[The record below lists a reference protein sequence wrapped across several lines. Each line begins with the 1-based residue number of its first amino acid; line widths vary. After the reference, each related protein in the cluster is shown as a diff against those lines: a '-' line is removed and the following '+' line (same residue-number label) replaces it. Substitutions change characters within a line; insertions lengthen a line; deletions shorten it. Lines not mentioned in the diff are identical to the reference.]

1 MSVYAIDFDGV
12 LARSLYPKIG
22 NPIQNNID
30 YVKELKKKGNTIIL
44 WTCRTDN
51 ELKDAVNWLED
62 HDLIFDYVNENTDE
76 NIEKYGNDTRKIVA
90 DYYIDDKNFSIPET
104 RREVIQTGKM
114 ELRATSTEVKIR
126 SAEDGTESRTIEG
139 YALKFNKRSQPL
151 ADGFFVETL
160 DSRCLDNTDMSNV
173 VATFNHDESKLLGR
187 SGVNL
192 TLEKDKVGLRFKIDL
207 PNTTLANDV
216 LEEVRMGILSQ
227 CSFAFTMPE
236 TDDASEWRKSDTEGV
251 EYDRTIRKIDKL
263 YDVSVVTTPAYQDTN
278 VAVGARS
285 KQAIEKLKDKSLTKV
300 RELKRQNVLRKLNL
314 QDLKE
319 GY

>member
-151 ADGFFVETL
+151 MGGYFVETL
-160 DSRCLDNTDMSNV
+160 DSRCLDDTDMSNV

-192 TLEKDKVGLRFKIDL
+192 TLAKDDVGLRFKIDL
-207 PNTTLANDV
+207 PNTTLGNDI

-227 CSFAFTMPE
+227 CSFAFTLPD
-236 TDDASEWRKSDTEGV
+236 DDADVWTRSNEEGV
-251 EYDRTIRKIDKL
+251 EYKRTILSIDKL

-278 VAVGARS
+278 VSVGARS
-285 KQAIEKLKDKSLTKV
+285 KQAVEKLKGESLKKV
-300 RELKRQNVLRKLNL
+300 RELKRQEALRKLNV
-314 QDLKE
+314 DYLK
-319 GY
+319 

>member
-1 MSVYAIDFDGV
+1 
-12 LARSLYPKIG
+12 
-22 NPIQNNID
+22 
-30 YVKELKKKGNTIIL
+30 
-44 WTCRTDN
+44 
-51 ELKDAVNWLED
+51 
-62 HDLIFDYVNENTDE
+62 
-76 NIEKYGNDTRKIVA
+76 
-90 DYYIDDKNFSIPET
+90 
-104 RREVIQTGKM
+104 
-114 ELRATSTEVKIR
+114 
-126 SAEDGTESRTIEG
+126 
-139 YALKFNKRSQPL
+139 
-151 ADGFFVETL
+151 
-160 DSRCLDNTDMSNV
+160 
-173 VATFNHDESKLLGR
+173 
-187 SGVNL
+187 
-192 TLEKDKVGLRFKIDL
+192 
-207 PNTTLANDV
+207 DV

>member
-151 ADGFFVETL
+151 MGGYFVETL
-160 DSRCLDNTDMSNV
+160 DSRCLDDTDMSNV

-192 TLEKDKVGLRFKIDL
+192 TLAKDDVGLRFKIDL
-207 PNTTLANDV
+207 PNTTLGNDI

-227 CSFAFTMPE
+227 CSFAFTLP
-236 TDDASEWRKSDTEGV
+236 DDNADVWTRSNEEGV
-251 EYDRTIRKIDKL
+251 DYKRTILAIDKL

-278 VAVGARS
+278 VSVGARS
-285 KQAIEKLKDKSLTKV
+285 KQAVQKLKDESLMKV
-300 RELKRQNVLRKLNL
+300 RELKRREALRKLNIEY
-314 QDLKE
+314 LK
-319 GY
+319 

>member
-151 ADGFFVETL
+151 MGGYFVETL
-160 DSRCLDNTDMSNV
+160 DSRCLDDTDMSNV

-192 TLEKDKVGLRFKIDL
+192 TLAKDDVGLRFKIDL
-207 PNTTLANDV
+207 PNTTLGNDI

-227 CSFAFTMPE
+227 CSFAFTLP
-236 TDDASEWRKSDTEGV
+236 DDNADVWTRSNEEGV
-251 EYDRTIRKIDKL
+251 DYKRTILAIDKL

-278 VAVGARS
+278 VSVGSRS
-285 KQAIEKLKDKSLTKV
+285 KQAVQKLKDESLMKV
-300 RELKRQNVLRKLNL
+300 RELKRREALRKLNIEY
-314 QDLKE
+314 LK
-319 GY
+319 

>member
-151 ADGFFVETL
+151 MGGYFVETL
-160 DSRCLDNTDMSNV
+160 DSRCLDDTDMSNV

-192 TLEKDKVGLRFKIDL
+192 TLAKDDVGLRFKIDL
-207 PNTTLANDV
+207 PNTTLGNDI

-227 CSFAFTMPE
+227 CSFAFTLP
-236 TDDASEWRKSDTEGV
+236 DDGSGSEWHESDIDGV
-251 EYDRTIRKIDKL
+251 EYERTILSIDKL
-263 YDVSVVTTPAYQDTN
+263 YDVSIVTTPAYADTN
-278 VAVGARS
+278 VSVGKRS
-285 KQAIEKLKDKSLTKV
+285 MEVVNKLKEEPLIKA
-300 RELKRQNVLRKLNL
+300 RELKRQEALRKLNV
-314 QDLKE
+314 DYLK
-319 GY
+319 

>member
-126 SAEDGTESRTIEG
+126 SAEDGTESRTVEG
-139 YALKFNKRSQPL
+139 YALKFNTRSQPL
-151 ADGFFVETL
+151 ADNYFIETL
-160 DSRCLDNTDMSNV
+160 DKRCLDNTDMSNV
-173 VATFNHDESKLLGR
+173 VATFNHDQSKLLGR

-192 TLEKDKVGLRFKIDL
+192 NLTKDDTGLRFKIDL
-207 PNTTLANDV
+207 PNTTTANDV

-227 CSFAFTMPE
+227 CSFAFSLP
-236 TDDASEWRKSDTEGV
+236 DDGSGSEWHESDIDGV
-251 EYDRTIRKIDKL
+251 EYERTILSIDKL
-263 YDVSVVTTPAYQDTN
+263 YDVSIVTTPAYVDTN
-278 VAVGARS
+278 VSVGERS
-285 KQAIEKLKDKSLTKV
+285 MEVVNKLKEEPLIKA
-300 RELKRQNVLRKLNL
+300 RELKRQEALRKLNM
-314 QDLKE
+314 DYLK
-319 GY
+319 

>member
-104 RREVIQTGKM
+104 RREVIQTGKAEM
-114 ELRATSTEVKIR
+114 RATPTEVKIR
-126 SAEDGTESRTIEG
+126 SAEDGTETRSIEG

-151 ADGFFVETL
+151 MGGYFVEIL

-173 VATFNHDESKLLGR
+173 VATFNHDESRLLGR
-187 SGVNL
+187 TGVNL
-192 TLEKDKVGLRFKIDL
+192 TLTKDDVGLRFKIDL
-207 PNTTLANDV
+207 PNTTLGNDI

-227 CSFAFTMPE
+227 CSFAFTLPD
-236 TDDASEWRKSDTEGV
+236 DDADVWTRSNEEGV
-251 EYDRTIRKIDKL
+251 EYKRTILSIDKL

-278 VAVGARS
+278 VSVGARS
-285 KQAIEKLKDKSLTKV
+285 KQAVQKLKDESLMKV
-300 RELKRQNVLRKLNL
+300 RELKRREALRKLNIEY
-314 QDLKE
+314 LK
-319 GY
+319 

>member
-151 ADGFFVETL
+151 MGGYFVETL
-160 DSRCLDNTDMSNV
+160 DSRCLDDTDMSNV

-192 TLEKDKVGLRFKIDL
+192 TLAKDDVGLRFKIDL
-207 PNTTLANDV
+207 PNTTLGNDI

-227 CSFAFTMPE
+227 CSFAFTLPD
-236 TDDASEWRKSDTEGV
+236 DDADVWTRSNEEGV
-251 EYDRTIRKIDKL
+251 DYKRTILAIDKL

-278 VAVGARS
+278 VSVGARS
-285 KQAIEKLKDKSLTKV
+285 KQAVQKLKDESLMKV
-300 RELKRQNVLRKLNL
+300 RELKRREALRKLNIEY
-314 QDLKE
+314 LK
-319 GY
+319 

>member
-104 RREVIQTGKM
+104 RREVIQTGKTEM
-114 ELRATSTEVKIR
+114 RATPTEVKIR
-126 SAEDGTESRTIEG
+126 SAEDGTETRSIEG

-151 ADGFFVETL
+151 MGGYFVEIL

-173 VATFNHDESKLLGR
+173 VATFNHDESRLLGR
-187 SGVNL
+187 TGVNL
-192 TLEKDKVGLRFKIDL
+192 TLTKDDVGLRFKIDL
-207 PNTTLANDV
+207 PNTTLGNDI

-227 CSFAFTMPE
+227 CSFAFTLP
-236 TDDASEWRKSDTEGV
+236 DDNADVWTRSNEEGV
-251 EYDRTIRKIDKL
+251 DYKRTILAIDKL

-278 VAVGARS
+278 VSVGSRS
-285 KQAIEKLKDKSLTKV
+285 KQAVQKLKDESLMKV
-300 RELKRQNVLRKLNL
+300 RELKRREALRKLNIEY
-314 QDLKE
+314 LK
-319 GY
+319 

>member
-1 MSVYAIDFDGV
+1 MI
-12 LARSLYPKIG
+12 
-22 NPIQNNID
+22 
-30 YVKELKKKGNTIIL
+30 
-44 WTCRTDN
+44 
-51 ELKDAVNWLED
+51 
-62 HDLIFDYVNENTDE
+62 
-76 NIEKYGNDTRKIVA
+76 
-90 DYYIDDKNFSIPET
+90 
-104 RREVIQTGKM
+104 TGKM
-114 ELRATSTEVKIR
+114 ELRATPTEVKIR
-126 SAEDGTESRTIEG
+126 SNSDDTESRVIEG

-151 ADGFFVETL
+151 MGGYFVETL
-160 DSRCLDNTDMSNV
+160 DSRCLDDTDMSNV

-227 CSFAFTMPE
+227 CSFAFTMPD
-236 TDDASEWRKSDTEGV
+236 TDDASEWRKSDTADV

-278 VAVGARS
+278 VAVGSRS
-285 KQAIEKLKDKSLTKV
+285 KQAVEKLKDKSLTKV
-300 RELKRQNVLRKLNL
+300 RELKRREVLRKLNL

>member
-90 DYYIDDKNFSIPET
+90 DYYIDDKNFSIPLNS
-104 RREVIQTGKM
+104 RVVFKKGKTEM
-114 ELRATSTEVKIR
+114 RATPTEVKIR
-126 SAEDGTESRTIEG
+126 SAEDGTETRSIEG

-151 ADGFFVETL
+151 MGGYFVEIL

-173 VATFNHDESKLLGR
+173 VATFNHDESRLLGR
-187 SGVNL
+187 TGVNL
-192 TLEKDKVGLRFKIDL
+192 TLTKDDVGLRFKIDL
-207 PNTTLANDV
+207 PNTTLGNDI

-227 CSFAFTMPE
+227 CSFAFTLP
-236 TDDASEWRKSDTEGV
+236 DDNADVWTRSNEEGV
-251 EYDRTIRKIDKL
+251 DYKRTILAIDKL

-278 VAVGARS
+278 VSVGSRS
-285 KQAIEKLKDKSLTKV
+285 KQAVQKLKDESLMKV
-300 RELKRQNVLRKLNL
+300 RELKRREALRKLNIEY
-314 QDLKE
+314 LK
-319 GY
+319 